1 MPLISLD
8 LLPSNL
14 LTAQPVAAQEPIIM
28 GMPQSYFLLM
38 CLLITIIMIMG
49 FVLVW
54 YWLKMGPCRAYF
66 GAAVFGSGEIGL
78 LCRGSGRASFINTR
92 YVNGIFN
99 AIGIPLSW
107 IQRSFES
114 YRFGACSMKI
124 LCDTTGIATEP
135 MVQQAIK
142 EFVIN
147 HNDRELRR
155 EAAYAKADKY
165 YSPQLITD
173 YEDLYQYIIEGKDLN
188 GNAVDIPPEIKIH
201 AVFEVSIDKVQRF
214 LAHIGPGDLEGH
226 LAVRIAEDKEAGDQK
241 DKVPGWMWI
250 VIIIFIAFG
259 ALFTAANY
267 FKK

>member
-1 MPLISLD
+1 
-8 LLPSNL
+8 
-14 LTAQPVAAQEPIIM
+14 
-28 GMPQSYFLLM
+28 
-38 CLLITIIMIMG
+38 MILG

-99 AIGIPLSW
+99 AIGVPLSW

-135 MVQQAIK
+135 AVQQAIK

-155 EAAYAKADKY
+155 EQAFAEKDRIYT
-165 YSPQLITD
+165 PQLIQD

-188 GNAVDIPPEIKIH
+188 GNPVEIPSDIKIH

-226 LAVRIAEDKEAGDQK
+226 LAVRIAEDKEADK
-241 DKVPGWMWI
+241 DLSKVPTWMWI
-250 VIIIFIAFG
+250 VIVIFIAFG
-259 ALFTAANY
+259 AMFTIANY
-267 FKK
+267 LKK